1 MYNNRN
7 VFAVI
12 LARGGSK
19 DVPRKNVLMIA
30 GKPLIA
36 HSIDVAKR
44 TKYIDEVFVSTEDR
58 EIKQISTNY
67 GAIVIDRPSN
77 LATDDA
83 KFLDALKHLINSIPQ
98 IKNQNPIIVMLF
110 APAPIRKISD
120 IEKCIEMLDEN
131 VDCVVSLSEVK
142 KHPYRM
148 LVKKNDGY
156 LDFYEKEQI
165 ISTRQKTQPLYVNGS
180 ICVTS
185 SNFLKKQKFLVYGGR
200 IKGLLMDE
208 KHSMD
213 IDTKLDFEICKY
225 IMESDN
231 NI

>member
-1 MYNNRN
+1 MYKKRN

-19 DVPRKNVLMIA
+19 GVPRKNVLMIA

-36 HSIDVAKR
+36 HSINAGKK
-44 TKYIDEVFVSTEDR
+44 TKYVDEVFVSTEDK
-58 EIKQISTNY
+58 EIKKISINF
-67 GAIVIDRPSN
+67 GATVIDRPSN

-83 KFLDALKHLINSIPQ
+83 QFLDALKHLINSIPK
-98 IKNQNPIIVMLF
+98 IKDQNPIIVMLF

-148 LVKKNDGY
+148 LIKKNDDY
-156 LDFYEKEQI
+156 LDFYEKDQI
-165 ISTRQKTQPLYVNGS
+165 ISTRQKTRPLYVNGS

-185 SNFLKKQKFLVYGGR
+185 SDFLKKQKFLAYGGK

-208 KHSMD
+208 KHSID

-225 IMESDN
+225 IMESN
-231 NI
+231 Y